1 MESLDITGLLD
12 ITGFV
17 TLTLGNVYKSP
28 FAYTYV
34 FVLLLLIRNAIQC
47 ISNIRLLLEL
57 HLVCVLGESH
67 NA

>member
-34 FVLLLLIRNAIQC
+34 FCFITLNMECNTMYQ
-47 ISNIRLLLEL
+47 
-57 HLVCVLGESH
+57 
-67 NA
+67 